1 MKSKS
6 SEWSDE
12 QDAMVEYAIDQAVS
26 CVMEQFD
33 ALIETLEPASRNLIR
48 EHFAGTTSE
57 QLGKKHNLTTEQI
70 DSWLAK
76 IRRQLGQSIRQSYQ
90 TKQ

>member
-6 SEWSDE
+6 SKSDE

-33 ALIETLEPASRNLIR
+33 ALIDTLEPESRNLIR
-48 EHFAGTTSE
+48 ENFAGATSA
-57 QLGKKHNLTTEQI
+57 QLAKKHSLTTEQV

-76 IRRQLGQSIRQSYQ
+76 IRRQLGQGIRQSYQ

>member
-6 SEWSDE
+6 SESDE

-26 CVMEQFD
+26 CVMEQFE
-33 ALIETLEPASRNLIR
+33 ALIDTLEPESRNLIR
-48 EHFAGTTSE
+48 EHFAGATSA
-57 QLGKKHNLTTEQI
+57 QLGKKHSLTTEQV